1 MKRVNLGDGR
11 WFDSQ
16 KATSYQ
22 DDTVWDGH
30 NHISVATGDQWV
42 RATLWHTA
50 GGAWVLETDSPYET
64 TYDYPVAES
73 DAFRWLIDNGHSDA
87 VPKTFLKEME
97 V

>member
-11 WFDSQ
+11 WFDKD

-22 DDTVWDGH
+22 DDTRWDGH

-50 GGAWVLETDSPYET
+50 SGMWILETDHPYQCI
-64 TYDYPVAES
+64 YDYPFQES
-73 DAFRWLIDNGHSDA
+73 DAFCWLIDNGHFSH
-87 VPKTFLKEME
+87 VPEEFLSSSE